1 MARQKRITMDEENF
15 YIDLVFYNYIL
26 KCFVLIDL
34 KIGKLTHQDLGQMQ
48 MYVNFF
54 RKEMT
59 ASDDNPPIGIILCA
73 DKSEAV
79 VRYTLPEGNKHI
91 FASRYKLYLPTE
103 EELKA
108 EIQRERAVLQIE
120 RNINSAGEAK

>member
-1 MARQKRITMDEENF
+1 M
-15 YIDLVFYNYIL
+15 
-26 KCFVLIDL
+26 LIDL

-120 RNINSAGEAK
+120 GNINSAGEAK